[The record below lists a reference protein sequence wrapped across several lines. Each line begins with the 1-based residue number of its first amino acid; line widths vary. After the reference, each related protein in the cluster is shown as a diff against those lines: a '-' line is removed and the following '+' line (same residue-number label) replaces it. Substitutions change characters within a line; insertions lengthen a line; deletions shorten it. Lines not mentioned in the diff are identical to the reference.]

1 MRRSEYEERLEELTK
16 QIEELKNVKIEEYEV
31 WKPKYN
37 EQYWVID
44 SDGDVVC
51 DFWEGSILEQDRVDI
66 GNVFKTKEEA
76 KFEVGRRMVLNS
88 LKKYSCVFRVDLENY
103 YIYLDCK
110 NDNLCYAYRVSRLQQ
125 GEVYFESEEKVRE
138 AIKEVGE
145 SKIKKY
151 LFGIE

>member
-76 KFEVGRRMVLNS
+76 EFEVGRRMVLNS
-88 LKKYSCVFRVDLENY
+88 LKKYSCGFRVDLENY

-145 SKIKKY
+145 NKIKKY
-151 LFGIE
+151 LFGVE